1 MPRPAS
7 PRRPIIVGVTLLM
20 LSTALLIVDRRPGR
34 PGAAGRF
41 VSRILGPLE
50 ASVTTSGRAV
60 RTFWTDYVGLI
71 DVRAQNAALE
81 SELRELRQ
89 RTAESDGLRAENER
103 LRTLLELA
111 DQRKDLRLRAA
122 RVVSRG
128 LSSFFRVLR
137 LTLDVDDPAV
147 QPGQPVLA
155 PGGLVGQIR
164 TVSGTHAEVLLV
176 TDPRSSVDVMLET
189 SRVRGV
195 AVGTGEPDRYA
206 ARLEYLE
213 RSEQTVRDERVLTT
227 GDDGRYPRGLVVG
240 RVTSVKSQPHG
251 LFQNAEVEPLA
262 DLSGL
267 DEVFIVIGPTGLTS
281 DGLDLERPDS
291 KGSTPSLT
299 PGGPLRPQGLP

>member
-1 MPRPAS
+1 M
-7 PRRPIIVGVTLLM
+7 
-20 LSTALLIVDRRPGR
+20 
-34 PGAAGRF
+34 
-41 VSRILGPLE
+41 
-50 ASVTTSGRAV
+50 
-60 RTFWTDYVGLI
+60 
-71 DVRAQNAALE
+71 
-81 SELRELRQ
+81 
-89 RTAESDGLRAENER
+89 
-103 LRTLLELA
+103 
-111 DQRKDLRLRAA
+111 
-122 RVVSRG
+122 
-128 LSSFFRVLR
+128 
-137 LTLDVDDPAV
+137 